1 MARIKVFSHEEATGL
16 LKQEYDAAAQ
26 RAGRIWHIVS
36 IMSQNAEAMKA
47 SMGLYRVL
55 MFRESPLSRAQR
67 EMLATVVS
75 ALNHC
80 LY

>member
-1 MARIKVFSHEEATGL
+1 MARIKVSSPEEATGL
-16 LKQEYDAAAQ
+16 LKQEYDVAAK
-26 RAGRIWHIVS
+26 RAVEFRHIVS
-36 IMSQNAEAMKA
+36 IMSQNAETMKA

-55 MFRESPLSRAQR
+55 MFWHLSRAQR